1 MVVPPPPITD
11 ARDGTSSRNS
21 PIPHPDPR
29 GPPARLDPT
38 GLLLLMVTV
47 IGWGLNW
54 PATKLL
60 LEEVPPFSIRVICAA
75 LGVALL
81 GAIALRQREALSV
94 PRAIW
99 PRLAVASLL
108 NVTAWMGLATF
119 SLLWLTAAEAT
130 IVCYTMPVWASLFAW
145 WLLGER
151 ITPRRVLALGMGL
164 AGLLVL
170 VLGRG
175 IDVGI
180 GKLPGV
186 AFALTAAALFSL
198 GTVVGKRWP
207 VGLPSASSAAWQM
220 GLGCAP
226 LLLAAA
232 LVERPDPA
240 AFSAQTWWLLLYG
253 GLAPLGLCYLTWFA
267 TLKRLPASAAAA
279 GTLLTPVV
287 GVAGAALFLAEPLG
301 LREVA
306 ALSLTIGGVVLAI
319 RG

>member
-1 MVVPPPPITD
+1 MVVPPPPITE
-11 ARDGTSSRNS
+11 ARDGPSSRNN

-38 GLLLLMVTV
+38 GLLLLLVTV

-94 PRAIW
+94 PRALW

-130 IVCYTMPVWASLFAW
+130 IVCYTMPVWASLFAR

-186 AFALTAAALFSL
+186 AFALMAAALFSL